1 LSNLIVALDLEGVL
15 SPEIWLSV
23 AEQTKIDE
31 LRLTTRDIANYDEL
45 MQHRLKILSERNIK
59 LSDIQ
64 NVIENMPLLEGA
76 REFLDELREF
86 CQVIILSDTFAEFA
100 KPIMKNL
107 GYPTLFCHNLQIESN
122 KITGYILR
130 QQNQKQRAVEAFKS
144 LNFCVFAAGDSYN
157 DIAMLQAADKACLF
171 RAPNTVKKEFP
182 QFKDV
187 EEYGELMGA
196 IKEFYSAIFSRNI
209 TPVISGLLHYE

>member
-15 SPEIWLSV
+15 SPEIWISI

-45 MQHRLKILSERNIK
+45 MQHRLKILGEYDIK

-64 NVIENMPLLEGA
+64 NVIENLPLLEGA

-107 GYPTLFCHNLQIESN
+107 GYPTLFCHNLQIEDN
-122 KITGYILR
+122 RITGYKLR
-130 QQNQKQRAVEAFKS
+130 QQNQKRYAVEAFKS

-157 DIAMLQAADKACLF
+157 DITMLQAADKACLF

-182 QFKDV
+182 QFKAV
-187 EEYGELMGA
+187 EKYGELMGEV
-196 IKEFYSAIFSRNI
+196 KDFYYSKC
-209 TPVISGLLHYE
+209 

>member
-1 LSNLIVALDLEGVL
+1 LSNLIATLDLEGVL

-31 LRLTTRDIANYDEL
+31 LRLTTRDIANYNEL
-45 MQHRLKILSERNIK
+45 MLHRLKILGEYDIK

-107 GYPTLFCHNLQIESN
+107 GYPTLFCHNLQIEDN
-122 KITGYILR
+122 RITGYKLR
-130 QQNQKQRAVEAFKS
+130 QQNQKRCAVEAFKS
-144 LNFCVFAAGDSYN
+144 LNFCVFATGDSYN
-157 DIAMLQAADKACLF
+157 DITMLQAADKACLF
-171 RAPNTVKKEFP
+171 RAPSAVKKEFP

-187 EEYGELMGA
+187 EEYAELIGEV
-196 IKEFYSAIFSRNI
+196 KDFYYI
-209 TPVISGLLHYE
+209 